1 MPDPEGKLTAGQHQI
16 MQVLWQQGENG
27 ATASEIWQE
36 ISAERRVGR
45 TTVLKQIQRLEQRHW
60 LRRRGDAGVARY
72 VAALDQQQTAKML
85 AAEFVN
91 DFFDGSLCD
100 LVMSVLG
107 SREIQAGDVQRL
119 QQLLDDHAAR
129 RGTRGKR
136 S

>member
-1 MPDPEGKLTAGQHQI
+1 MPGPEGKLTVVQHQI
-16 MQVLWQQGENG
+16 MQVLWQHGENG

-36 ISAERRVGR
+36 ICADRQVGR

-60 LRRRGDAGVARY
+60 LRRKADAGVARY

-85 AAEFVN
+85 AGEFVD

-129 RGTRGKR
+129 RDSRRKR